1 MPPRGVAGTEQEVT
15 DRLSSVP
22 EGDPQR
28 DEGICTLFGCAS
40 PWGCWEVWS
49 VAEAD
54 TVPPCLL
61 FAADSSSIA
70 EDSVSVG
77 FVIIRLSAREV
88 TPSVTREL
96 VLN

>member
-1 MPPRGVAGTEQEVT
+1 VRCLGVPA
-15 DRLSSVP
+15 L
-22 EGDPQR
+22 GDV
-28 DEGICTLFGCAS
+28 GKYG
-40 PWGCWEVWS
+40 V

-70 EDSVSVG
+70 EDSVSIR
-77 FVIIRLSAREV
+77 FMTIRLSAREV
-88 TPSVTREL
+88 TPSVTCKL